1 MNLEFQEIT
10 IRNFLSFG
18 NIPQTLSLNDKS
30 YQVII
35 GLNKDKSD
43 STSDRNGCGKSTIF
57 EAIHYALFGRS
68 IGNKVNLGNLINNIN
83 KKNMVVT
90 LKFKKDDIL
99 YEITRGRSPNIL
111 CLLKNG
117 ENILSDE
124 SQGDSRETQKEIESI
139 IGMNEDIYNQ
149 IICLSCKVPTFLD
162 QTSSNQKS
170 IIEKILGIDVIS
182 TKIDL
187 LKSLIKDTKNEFNNE
202 QFKINTVKSQ
212 NKNLEDSIN
221 KQIENMNFAKE
232 KWINDINNDI
242 NITKNKIDNLNKIDI
257 EKEKEN
263 FQLLET
269 YLMQEGVNQQNQ
281 QLKDSLNK
289 QIQEKEIFIKNYQI
303 RISELLKYDFVIER
317 QNILYNE
324 QLNKE
329 RIAYDIEE
337 NKYKTVKTFKEQN
350 LDYNF
355 KRVAK
360 EIEQKEKELANIK
373 ENICPTC
380 GQPMEVDE
388 IDKLKEHKREE
399 ISQLQKELHKIDMEI
414 LESNHTI
421 SSFVP
426 KKFEFKPISFN
437 NMSSL
442 LEKENELN
450 QLKLQLENVVKE
462 RNDLIEQEK
471 KIVIIDLGIKPQ
483 THYSNIQEA
492 LQHQAILESLGITLN
507 SLQKQLLTNP
517 FEQQE
522 KSIEEMKKNIL
533 NVDETKLKEL
543 QDNIILQETLLKL
556 LNSPSSFIRKTILD
570 KSLNFLNSKIME
582 YLEALGS
589 LHVITFNND
598 MSISISYMGVEYGYV
613 SSGEMGRISTALTLA
628 FRDVWEILNNCS
640 VNLLAID
647 ELIDRQGLDTS
658 GVELMVS
665 ELKRK
670 ENKNVMLVTH
680 NEVLINQATD
690 LLTLIKEH
698 NFTTI
703 TK

>member
-99 YEITRGRSPNIL
+99 YEIIRGRSPNIL

-380 GQPMEVDE
+380 GQPMGVDE

-450 QLKLQLENVVKE
+450 QLKLQLENIVKE